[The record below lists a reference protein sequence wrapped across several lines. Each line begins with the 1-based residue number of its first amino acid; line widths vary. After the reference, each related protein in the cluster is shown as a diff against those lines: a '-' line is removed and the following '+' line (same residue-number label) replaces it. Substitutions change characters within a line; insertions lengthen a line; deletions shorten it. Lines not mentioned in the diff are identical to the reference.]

1 MTDETHPTP
10 RPEDDETTPTA
21 GADDVLDDLD
31 TLDDDEDITDES
43 VVYDDDYD
51 DEDDYADDEALDPL
65 TALDEDG
72 DDLSSAETAPLDF
85 DIDAALAAVGTLD
98 SVMSEQAAREE
109 VERERLA
116 AERRAEEEYQRW
128 AESYQFPRPGMTRVQ
143 TGRPASL
150 IPALGLMAVGL
161 LLTFGGTLN
170 LPLTP
175 ALLSGLVVGLVGLS
189 LVVYWLA
196 ARRWARGALALGLA
210 ALGGGV
216 LLALPE
222 LVPAQVLPPTL
233 PWMVL
238 GVAVALVGLLARP
251 FNGGLTALG
260 TGLLLAAVVL
270 LFIPPTL
277 PIVQIAPVVL
287 AVVAV
292 LMVLP
297 LVLRP
302 RRR

>member
-21 GADDVLDDLD
+21 DADDVLDDLD

-51 DEDDYADDEALDPL
+51 DDEEYDDEELDTL
-65 TALDEDG
+65 AALDEDG

-150 IPALGLMAVGL
+150 IPALGLMTVGL

-175 ALLSGLVVGLVGLS
+175 ALLSGLAVGLVGLS

-196 ARRWARGALALGLA
+196 AKRWARGALALGLA
-210 ALGGGV
+210 ALGGGA

-277 PIVQIAPVVL
+277 PVVQAAPFVL
-287 AVVAV
+287 GAVAV
-292 LMVLP
+292 LMALP

>member
-10 RPEDDETTPTA
+10 RPEDNETTPTA

-31 TLDDDEDITDES
+31 TLDDEEDITDES

-51 DEDDYADDEALDPL
+51 DDAYDDELDTL
-65 TALDEDG
+65 AALDE

-143 TGRPASL
+143 TGRPVSL

-175 ALLSGLVVGLVGLS
+175 ALLAGLAVGLVGLS

-196 ARRWARGALALGLA
+196 AKRWARGALALGLA

-260 TGLLLAAVVL
+260 TGLLLASVVL

-277 PIVQIAPVVL
+277 PIVQIVPVVL
-287 AVVAV
+287 GAVGV
-292 LMVLP
+292 LMALP